1 MKEVP
6 NEYLTWLY
14 LYKRQACG
22 ENLRRYGTR
31 MDTAWAFRQAY
42 NEARKIRDAQDTYC
56 THARAGT
63 WSTIVDQKFPDSLQW
78 EMLVDVLR
86 GRVKVRLS
94 RAILPITSNHLTIQ
108 ISNHCYEPVDLDNM
122 YDLCY
127 LPSG

>member
-1 MKEVP
+1 
-6 NEYLTWLY
+6 
-14 LYKRQACG
+14 
-22 ENLRRYGTR
+22 

-63 WSTIVDQKFPDSLQW
+63 WNAIADQKFPDSLQW

-86 GRVKVRLS
+86 GRVKVGPS
-94 RAILPITSNHLTIQ
+94 CIMLPIISNHRTIQ

-122 YDLCY
+122 YDLRY